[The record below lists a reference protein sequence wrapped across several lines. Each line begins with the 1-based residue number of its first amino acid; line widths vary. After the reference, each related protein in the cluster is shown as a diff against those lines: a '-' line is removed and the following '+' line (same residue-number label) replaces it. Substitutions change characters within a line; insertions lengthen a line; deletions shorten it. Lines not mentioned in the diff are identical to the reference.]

1 MSYIVTRKTVITE
14 PVPYE
19 SAQAIRFDSGLHL
32 ESFGTLLIVSFNTHV
47 ENLETQFKSAL
58 AYIIYDPSGSH
69 GGENLIEHIK
79 PYGSDVRSL
88 EQFNESVLPKVLKSL
103 HGHFQ
108 VMGRPEGEL
117 ILNAMFDYM
126 RSPNGLPVEHTRT
139 NLNIRKNDPNRTWDR
154 IPVAVSTGFDGLTV
168 SVDGYETLTGDAPIF
183 LEHYQGVLRLLVWA
197 DPEQEDH
204 THLIN
209 LKPNQQG

>member
-88 EQFNESVLPKVLKSL
+88 EQFDRDVLPTVIKNLN
-103 HGHFQ
+103 GHFL
-108 VMGRPEGEL
+108 VMGRPEGES
-117 ILNAMFDYM
+117 ILNTIFDYM
-126 RSPNGLPVEHTRT
+126 RSPNGLPVESTRT
-139 NLNIRKNDPNRTWDR
+139 DLVIDQNDAWSKTP
-154 IPVAVSTGFDGLTV
+154 IAVCTGIDGLTV
-168 SVDGYETLTGDAPIF
+168 ELEGYETLTGDAPIL
-183 LEHYQGVLRLLVWA
+183 LEYYQGELRLVVWA
-197 DPEQEDH
+197 DPDQEDH